1 MRLKLLELLKLLI
14 CRCFLSLPRLL
25 SGTFVNHFEQR
36 RRRDR
41 GRQITPGRMRLA
53 RCDFSFGSYSPQAFS
68 GLRAS
73 ADLGGHPVFDQPDNR
88 RQDRAG
94 DAAACELANEC
105 ADVHGASRLRK

>member
-1 MRLKLLELLKLLI
+1 MSAKGQKRTPEAGKSTPAACASRIATSRFALLPASV
-14 CRCFLSLPRLL
+14 LSLR
-25 SGTFVNHFEQR
+25 
-36 RRRDR
+36 
-41 GRQITPGRMRLA
+41 
-53 RCDFSFGSYSPQAFS
+53 AF
-68 GLRAS
+68 

>member
-1 MRLKLLELLKLLI
+1 MRLKLLKLLKLMI

-25 SGTFVNHFEQR
+25 SGTFVNHFGPHALR
-36 RRRDR
+36 A
-41 GRQITPGRMRLA
+41 MRLLVW
-53 RCDFSFGSYSPQAFS
+53 SYSPQAFS

-105 ADVHGASRLRK
+105 ADVHGASSLRK